1 MNCYIILSWITDNLL
16 DNYYPKKRW
25 KTIGDKIK
33 KLISEKGM
41 TQEEL
46 ARKADIPYAT
56 LLKIISGSVENP
68 TIKTMQK
75 LAIALEVAVDDLSV
89 QLCEILQ

>member
-1 MNCYIILSWITDNLL
+1 M
-16 DNYYPKKRW
+16 

-33 KLISEKGM
+33 KLIQEKDM

-56 LLKIISGSVENP
+56 LLKIVNGSVQNP
-68 TIKTMQK
+68 TVNTMQK
-75 LAIALEVAVDDLSV
+75 LAVALEVSVDELLIDLNK
-89 QLCEILQ
+89 QK

>member
-1 MNCYIILSWITDNLL
+1 M
-16 DNYYPKKRW
+16 

-33 KLISEKGM
+33 KLIKEKGM

-56 LLKIISGSVENP
+56 LIKIVGGNVDNP
-68 TIKTMQK
+68 TVRTIQK
-75 LAIALEVAVDDLSV
+75 LAKALNVSVDELLTESSS
-89 QLCEILQ
+89 

>member
-1 MNCYIILSWITDNLL
+1 M
-16 DNYYPKKRW
+16 

-33 KLISEKGM
+33 KLIQEKDM

-56 LLKIISGSVENP
+56 LLKIVNGSVQNP
-68 TIKTMQK
+68 TVNTMQK
-75 LAIALEVAVDDLSV
+75 LAVALDVSVDDLLIDLSKK
-89 QLCEILQ
+89 